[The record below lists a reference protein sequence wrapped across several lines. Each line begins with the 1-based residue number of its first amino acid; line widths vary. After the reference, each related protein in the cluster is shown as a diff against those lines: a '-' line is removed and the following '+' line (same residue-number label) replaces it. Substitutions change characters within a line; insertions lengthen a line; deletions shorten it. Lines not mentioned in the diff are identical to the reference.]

1 MFKVKA
7 PEVFEATLTIVGQ
20 GREQKLKL
28 KYRHLLKDAYKAL
41 VEKLAGGEITAAQV
55 ILDMVSEWDA
65 DVDLDTEGVELA
77 LQHQIGLDTAIIHGY
92 AQSIQV
98 ARKGN

>member
-7 PEVFEATLTIVGQ
+7 PEMFDAILTIVGQ

-28 KYRHLLKDAYKAL
+28 KYRHLLKDAYKEL
-41 VEKLAGGEITAAQV
+41 VDKLAGGELTPAQV
-55 ILDMVSEWDA
+55 ILDMVAEWDA
-65 DVDLDTEGVELA
+65 DMDLDIEGVELA
-77 LQHQIGLDTAIIHGY
+77 LQNQIGLDTAIIYGY
-92 AQSIQV
+92 VQAIQV

>member
-7 PEVFEATLTIVGQ
+7 PETFDATLTITGQ

-28 KYRHLLKDAYKAL
+28 TYRHLLKDAYKAL
-41 VEKLAGGEITAAQV
+41 VDKLSAGELTPAQV

-65 DVDLDTEGVELA
+65 DVALDTEGVELA

-92 AQSIQV
+92 AQAIQV

>member
-7 PEVFEATLTIVGQ
+7 PEKFDATLTIIGQ

-28 KYRHLLKDAYKAL
+28 TYRHMLKDEYKAL
-41 VEKLAGGEITAAQV
+41 VDKLSAGELTPAHV
-55 ILDMVSEWDA
+55 ILEMVSSWEA
-65 DVDLDTEGVELA
+65 DVTLDTEGVELA

-92 AQSIQV
+92 AQAVQV